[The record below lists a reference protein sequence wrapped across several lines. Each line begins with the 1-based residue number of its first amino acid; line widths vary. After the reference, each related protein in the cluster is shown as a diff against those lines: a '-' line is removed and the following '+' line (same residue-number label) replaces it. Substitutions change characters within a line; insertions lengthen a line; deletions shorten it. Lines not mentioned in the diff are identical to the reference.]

1 MRRNVSAMVNIA
13 NGHETT
19 APATPLATTERTGR
33 DAEARP
39 HAGTP
44 YQQELTPA
52 PTGRA
57 ATATRYLLAGIRLAL
72 GWVFLW
78 AFLDKLFGLGLSTP
92 TANSWLNG
100 GSPTAGFLGKAAT
113 GPFTGLY
120 HSIAGNVIVDV
131 LFMAALLG
139 IGIALILGIG
149 MRIAATAGALLLVL
163 MWTAVLPPANNP
175 FMDDHLIYA
184 AVLVVLALMGAGND
198 LGLGRR
204 WATTP
209 LVRRNTW
216 LT

>member
-1 MRRNVSAMVNIA
+1 MVNIA

-19 APATPLATTERTGR
+19 APATPLVSTERTGR
-33 DAEARP
+33 DAAARRP
-39 HAGTP
+39 AGTP
-44 YQQELTPA
+44 YQPELTPG

-113 GPFTGLY
+113 GPFAGFY
-120 HSIAGNVIVDV
+120 HSIAGNVVVDV

-149 MRIAATAGALLLVL
+149 MRIAAGAGALLLVL

-204 WATTP
+204 WAATP

>member
-19 APATPLATTERTGR
+19 APTRPLAGTERTGY
-33 DAEARP
+33 DAGARRP
-39 HAGTP
+39 AGAP
-44 YQQELTPA
+44 YRPESTPA
-52 PTGRA
+52 LTGWA

-78 AFLDKLFGLGLSTP
+78 AFLDKLFGLGLSTS

-100 GSPTAGFLGKAAT
+100 GSPTAGFLGKAVT
-113 GPFTGLY
+113 GPFTGAY
-120 HSIAGNVIVDV
+120 HSIAGNAVVDV

-149 MRIAATAGALLLVL
+149 MRIAAGAGAVLLVL
-163 MWTAVLPPANNP
+163 MWTAVLPPATNP

-184 AVLVVLALMGAGND
+184 AVLVALALMGAGNV

-204 WATTP
+204 WTATP

>member
-1 MRRNVSAMVNIA
+1 MVDIA
-13 NGHETT
+13 NGHGTT
-19 APATPLATTERTGR
+19 APTSPLATIERTGH
-33 DAEARP
+33 DASARRP
-39 HAGTP
+39 AGAP
-44 YQQELTPA
+44 YQPDPRPA
-52 PTGRA
+52 LTGRA

-113 GPFTGLY
+113 GPFTGFY
-120 HSIAGNVIVDV
+120 HSIAGNVVVDV

-149 MRIAATAGALLLVL
+149 MRIAAGAGALLLVL
-163 MWTAVLPPANNP
+163 MWSAVLPPANNP

-184 AVLVVLALMGAGND
+184 AVLVALALMGAGNV

-204 WATTP
+204 WAATP

-216 LT
+216 LI

>member
-1 MRRNVSAMVNIA
+1 MVNIA
-13 NGHETT
+13 NDHETT
-19 APATPLATTERTGR
+19 APTSPLASTERTR
-33 DAEARP
+33 YDAGAWRP
-39 HAGTP
+39 AGSP
-44 YQQELTPA
+44 YQPDSPPTL
-52 PTGRA
+52 TGRA

-113 GPFTGLY
+113 GPFTGFY
-120 HSIAGNVIVDV
+120 HSIAGNVVVDV

-149 MRIAATAGALLLVL
+149 MRIAAGAGALLLVL

-184 AVLVVLALMGAGND
+184 AVLVVLALMGAGNV

-204 WATTP
+204 WAATP

-216 LT
+216 LI

>member
-1 MRRNVSAMVNIA
+1 MVNIA
-13 NGHETT
+13 NGHEIT
-19 APATPLATTERTGR
+19 APTSPLATAERTER
-33 DAEARP
+33 DASPRR

-44 YQQELTPA
+44 DPTPA
-52 PTGRA
+52 LSGRA

-92 TANSWLNG
+92 ATNSWLNG

-113 GPFTGLY
+113 GPFTGFY
-120 HSIAGNVIVDV
+120 HSIAGSVVVDV

-149 MRIAATAGALLLVL
+149 MRIAAGAGALLLVL
-163 MWTAVLPPANNP
+163 MWTAVLPPENNP

-184 AVLVVLALMGAGND
+184 AVLVVLALMGAGD
-198 LGLGRR
+198 VLGLGHR
-204 WATTP
+204 WAATP